1 MYSDAGKEEEMRYQT
16 LMHDL
21 LFKETFADPHNRRQL
36 EFFLEQILGYETGYL
51 HNKLDVSYESP
62 IKKNKLKDKSIRG
75 DIIIKF
81 EDVVVNME
89 AYTNFDGSSIDKSIY
104 YIMRIR
110 ASKLKV
116 GEDYHELGKTI
127 QINFVENAHLGL
139 GDELV
144 YDFHLACD
152 AIPEVKLLEN
162 SFCVKIV
169 QIDKARELGYTNNIL
184 DKWLKFIAASGS
196 SERDSVAKGD
206 VLLME
211 LNEWIKK
218 YVADDETQEE
228 LNKWD
233 IEIAT
238 NKGIELGK
246 KEGLEQGKAERNIEI
261 AKELLK
267 MKLNDEDIAKATG
280 LTSNEIMQLK
290 EDK

>member
-1 MYSDAGKEEEMRYQT
+1 MRYQT

-62 IKKNKLKDKSIRG
+62 IKKNKLKDKSVRG

-89 AYTNFDGSSIDKSIY
+89 AFTNFNGSSIDKSIY
-104 YIMRIR
+104 YIMRIH

-184 DKWLKFIAASGS
+184 DKWLKFIAANGS

-238 NKGIELGK
+238 NKGIEQGIELGK

-261 AKELLK
+261 AKKLLAKNSSIEEIMELTELPEK
-267 MKLNDEDIAKATG
+267 
-280 LTSNEIMQLK
+280 EIMQLK

>member
-1 MYSDAGKEEEMRYQT
+1 MRYQT

-184 DKWLKFIAASGS
+184 DKWLKFIAANGS

-246 KEGLEQGKAERNIEI
+246 KEGLEQGKAEEKIEI
-261 AKELLK
+261 AKKLLAKNSSIEEIMELTELSEK
-267 MKLNDEDIAKATG
+267 
-280 LTSNEIMQLK
+280 EIMQLK

>member
-1 MYSDAGKEEEMRYQT
+1 M
-16 LMHDL
+16 
-21 LFKETFADPHNRRQL
+21 
-36 EFFLEQILGYETGYL
+36 
-51 HNKLDVSYESP
+51 
-62 IKKNKLKDKSIRG
+62 
-75 DIIIKF
+75 
-81 EDVVVNME
+81 
-89 AYTNFDGSSIDKSIY
+89 
-104 YIMRIR
+104 
-110 ASKLKV
+110 
-116 GEDYHELGKTI
+116 
-127 QINFVENAHLGL
+127 
-139 GDELV
+139 
-144 YDFHLACD
+144 
-152 AIPEVKLLEN
+152 KLLEN

-184 DKWLKFIAASGS
+184 DKWLKFIAANGS

-218 YVADDETQEE
+218 YVADDETQAE

-238 NKGIELGK
+238 NKGIEQGI
-246 KEGLEQGKAERNIEI
+246 EQGKAERNIEI

-267 MKLNDEDIAKATG
+267 MKLNDEDIVKATG

>member
-1 MYSDAGKEEEMRYQT
+1 MRYQT

-62 IKKNKLKDKSIRG
+62 IKKNKLKDKSVRG

-184 DKWLKFIAASGS
+184 DKWLKFIAANGS

-246 KEGLEQGKAERNIEI
+246 KEGLEQGKAEEKIEI
-261 AKELLK
+261 AKKLLAKNSSIEEIMELTELSEK
-267 MKLNDEDIAKATG
+267 
-280 LTSNEIMQLK
+280 EIMQLK

>member
-1 MYSDAGKEEEMRYQT
+1 M
-16 LMHDL
+16 
-21 LFKETFADPHNRRQL
+21 
-36 EFFLEQILGYETGYL
+36 
-51 HNKLDVSYESP
+51 
-62 IKKNKLKDKSIRG
+62 
-75 DIIIKF
+75 
-81 EDVVVNME
+81 
-89 AYTNFDGSSIDKSIY
+89 
-104 YIMRIR
+104 
-110 ASKLKV
+110 
-116 GEDYHELGKTI
+116 
-127 QINFVENAHLGL
+127 
-139 GDELV
+139 
-144 YDFHLACD
+144 
-152 AIPEVKLLEN
+152 KLLEN

-218 YVADDETQEE
+218 YVADDETQAE

-238 NKGIELGK
+238 NKGIEQGI
-246 KEGLEQGKAERNIEI
+246 EQGKAERNIEI

-267 MKLNDEDIAKATG
+267 MKLNDEDIVKATG

>member
-1 MYSDAGKEEEMRYQT
+1 MQYQT

-36 EFFLEQILGYETGYL
+36 EL
-51 HNKLDVSYESP
+51 
-62 IKKNKLKDKSIRG
+62 
-75 DIIIKF
+75 
-81 EDVVVNME
+81 
-89 AYTNFDGSSIDKSIY
+89 
-104 YIMRIR
+104 
-110 ASKLKV
+110 
-116 GEDYHELGKTI
+116 
-127 QINFVENAHLGL
+127 
-139 GDELV
+139 
-144 YDFHLACD
+144 
-152 AIPEVKLLEN
+152 
-162 SFCVKIV
+162 
-169 QIDKARELGYTNNIL
+169 
-184 DKWLKFIAASGS
+184 FIAANGS

-238 NKGIELGK
+238 NKGIE
-246 KEGLEQGKAERNIEI
+246 QGKAEEKIEI

-267 MKLNDEDIAKATG
+267 MKLNDEDIVKATG

>member
-1 MYSDAGKEEEMRYQT
+1 
-16 LMHDL
+16 
-21 LFKETFADPHNRRQL
+21 
-36 EFFLEQILGYETGYL
+36 
-51 HNKLDVSYESP
+51 
-62 IKKNKLKDKSIRG
+62 
-75 DIIIKF
+75 
-81 EDVVVNME
+81 
-89 AYTNFDGSSIDKSIY
+89 
-104 YIMRIR
+104 MRIH

-218 YVADDETQEE
+218 YVANDETQEE

-238 NKGIELGK
+238 NKGIEQ
-246 KEGLEQGKAERNIEI
+246 GLEQGKAERNIEI

-267 MKLNDEDIAKATG
+267 MKLNDEDITKATG

>member
-1 MYSDAGKEEEMRYQT
+1 M
-16 LMHDL
+16 
-21 LFKETFADPHNRRQL
+21 
-36 EFFLEQILGYETGYL
+36 
-51 HNKLDVSYESP
+51 
-62 IKKNKLKDKSIRG
+62 
-75 DIIIKF
+75 
-81 EDVVVNME
+81 
-89 AYTNFDGSSIDKSIY
+89 
-104 YIMRIR
+104 
-110 ASKLKV
+110 
-116 GEDYHELGKTI
+116 
-127 QINFVENAHLGL
+127 
-139 GDELV
+139 
-144 YDFHLACD
+144 
-152 AIPEVKLLEN
+152 KLLEN

-184 DKWLKFIAASGS
+184 DKWLKFIAANGN

-218 YVADDETQEE
+218 YVADDETQAE

-238 NKGIELGK
+238 NKGIEQGI
-246 KEGLEQGKAERNIEI
+246 EQGKAERNIEI

-267 MKLNDEDIAKATG
+267 MKLNDEDIVKATG

>member
-1 MYSDAGKEEEMRYQT
+1 MRYQT

-62 IKKNKLKDKSIRG
+62 IKKNKLKDKSVRG

-184 DKWLKFIAASGS
+184 DKWLKFIAANGS

-238 NKGIELGK
+238 NKGIEQGIELGK
-246 KEGLEQGKAERNIEI
+246 KEGLEQGKAEEKIEI
-261 AKELLK
+261 AKKLL
-267 MKLNDEDIAKATG
+267 AKN
-280 LTSNEIMQLK
+280 SSIEEIMEFTELSK
-290 EDK
+290 EEIENIENLE

>member
-1 MYSDAGKEEEMRYQT
+1 M
-16 LMHDL
+16 
-21 LFKETFADPHNRRQL
+21 
-36 EFFLEQILGYETGYL
+36 
-51 HNKLDVSYESP
+51 
-62 IKKNKLKDKSIRG
+62 
-75 DIIIKF
+75 
-81 EDVVVNME
+81 
-89 AYTNFDGSSIDKSIY
+89 
-104 YIMRIR
+104 
-110 ASKLKV
+110 
-116 GEDYHELGKTI
+116 
-127 QINFVENAHLGL
+127 
-139 GDELV
+139 
-144 YDFHLACD
+144 
-152 AIPEVKLLEN
+152 KLLEN

-184 DKWLKFIAASGS
+184 DKWLKFIAANGN

-238 NKGIELGK
+238 NKGIE
-246 KEGLEQGKAERNIEI
+246 QGKAEEKIEI

-267 MKLNDEDIAKATG
+267 MKLNDEDIVKATG

>member
-1 MYSDAGKEEEMRYQT
+1 
-16 LMHDL
+16 
-21 LFKETFADPHNRRQL
+21 
-36 EFFLEQILGYETGYL
+36 
-51 HNKLDVSYESP
+51 
-62 IKKNKLKDKSIRG
+62 
-75 DIIIKF
+75 
-81 EDVVVNME
+81 
-89 AYTNFDGSSIDKSIY
+89 
-104 YIMRIR
+104 MRIR

-238 NKGIELGK
+238 NKGIEQGIELGK

>member
-1 MYSDAGKEEEMRYQT
+1 MRYQT

-89 AYTNFDGSSIDKSIY
+89 AFTNFNGSSIDKSIY
-104 YIMRIR
+104 YIMRIH

-267 MKLNDEDIAKATG
+267 MKFNDEDIAKATG

>member
-1 MYSDAGKEEEMRYQT
+1 MRYQT

-62 IKKNKLKDKSIRG
+62 IKKNKLKDKSVRG

-116 GEDYHELGKTI
+116 GEDYHQLGKTI

-184 DKWLKFIAASGS
+184 DKWLKFIAANGN

-238 NKGIELGK
+238 NKGIEQGIELGK

>member
-1 MYSDAGKEEEMRYQT
+1 MRYQT

-62 IKKNKLKDKSIRG
+62 IKKNKLKDKSVRG

-81 EDVVVNME
+81 EDVVVN
-89 AYTNFDGSSIDKSIY
+89 NW
-104 YIMRIR
+104 
-110 ASKLKV
+110 
-116 GEDYHELGKTI
+116 
-127 QINFVENAHLGL
+127 L

-184 DKWLKFIAASGS
+184 NKWFKFIAANGS
-196 SERDSVAKGD
+196 SEREIIAKGD

-238 NKGIELGK
+238 NKGIEQGK
-246 KEGLEQGKAERNIEI
+246 KEGIEQGRKEEKMEI
-261 AKELLK
+261 AKNLLNTN
-267 MKLNDEDIAKATG
+267 LSDEDIAKATG
-280 LTSNEIMQLK
+280 LSIEEIMQLK
-290 EDK
+290 EGK

>member
-1 MYSDAGKEEEMRYQT
+1 MRYQT

-62 IKKNKLKDKSIRG
+62 IKKNKLKDKSVRG

-184 DKWLKFIAASGS
+184 DKWLKFIAANGS

-238 NKGIELGK
+238 NKGIEQGIELGK
-246 KEGLEQGKAERNIEI
+246 KEGLEQGKAEEKIEI
-261 AKELLK
+261 AKKLLAKNSSIEEIMELTELSEK
-267 MKLNDEDIAKATG
+267 
-280 LTSNEIMQLK
+280 EIMQLK

>member
-1 MYSDAGKEEEMRYQT
+1 
-16 LMHDL
+16 
-21 LFKETFADPHNRRQL
+21 
-36 EFFLEQILGYETGYL
+36 
-51 HNKLDVSYESP
+51 
-62 IKKNKLKDKSIRG
+62 
-75 DIIIKF
+75 
-81 EDVVVNME
+81 
-89 AYTNFDGSSIDKSIY
+89 
-104 YIMRIR
+104 MRIR

-152 AIPEVKLLEN
+152 AIPEVKLLEK

-238 NKGIELGK
+238 NKGIE
-246 KEGLEQGKAERNIEI
+246 QGKAERNIEI

-267 MKLNDEDIAKATG
+267 MKFNDEDIAKATG

>member
-1 MYSDAGKEEEMRYQT
+1 MRNNTQT

-36 EFFLEQILGYETGYL
+36 EFFLEQILGYKTGFL

-75 DIIIKF
+75 DIVIKF
-81 EDVVVNME
+81 DDAVVNLE
-89 AYTNFDGSSIDKSIY
+89 AFTNFNGSSIDKSIY
-104 YIMRIR
+104 YIMKIHT
-110 ASKLKV
+110 SKLKI
-116 GEDYHELGKTI
+116 GQDYHEIGKTI

-139 GDELV
+139 KEKLV
-144 YDFHLACD
+144 YDFHIACD
-152 AIPEVKLLEN
+152 EMPEVKLLKA

-184 DKWLKFIAASGS
+184 DKWFKFIAANGS
-196 SERDSVAKGD
+196 SEREIIAKGD

-211 LNEWIKK
+211 LNEWINK

-238 NKGIELGK
+238 NKGIEQGK
-246 KEGLEQGKAERNIEI
+246 KEEKMEI
-261 AKELLK
+261 AKNLLNTN
-267 MKLNDEDIAKATG
+267 LSDEDIAKATG
-280 LTSNEIMQLK
+280 LSIEEIMQLK
-290 EDK
+290 EGK

>member
-1 MYSDAGKEEEMRYQT
+1 MRNNTQT

-36 EFFLEQILGYETGYL
+36 EFFLEQILGYKTGFLYD
-51 HNKLDVSYESP
+51 KLDVSYESP
-62 IKKNKLKDKSIRG
+62 IKKNKLKDKNIRG
-75 DIIIKF
+75 DIVIKF
-81 EDVVVNME
+81 DDVVVNLE
-89 AYTNFDGSSIDKSIY
+89 AYTNFNGSSIDKSIY
-104 YIMRIR
+104 YIMKIHT
-110 ASKLKV
+110 SKLKI
-116 GEDYHELGKTI
+116 GQDYHEIGKTI

-139 GDELV
+139 KEKLV
-144 YDFHLACD
+144 YDFYLSCD
-152 AIPEVKLLEN
+152 EIPEVKLLED

-184 DKWLKFIAASGS
+184 DKWFKFIAANGNSQRES
-196 SERDSVAKGD
+196 IAKGD

-238 NKGIELGK
+238 NKGIEQGK
-246 KEGLEQGKAERNIEI
+246 KEGIEQGRKEEKMEI
-261 AKELLK
+261 AKNLLNTN
-267 MKLNDEDIAKATG
+267 LSDEDIAKATG
-280 LTSNEIMQLK
+280 LSIEEIMQLK
-290 EDK
+290 EGK

>member
-1 MYSDAGKEEEMRYQT
+1 MRYQT

-62 IKKNKLKDKSIRG
+62 IKKNKLKDKSVRG

-238 NKGIELGK
+238 NKGIEQGIELGK
-246 KEGLEQGKAERNIEI
+246 KEGLEQGKAEEKIEI
-261 AKELLK
+261 AKKLLAKNSSIEEIMELTELSEK
-267 MKLNDEDIAKATG
+267 
-280 LTSNEIMQLK
+280 EIMQLK

>member
-1 MYSDAGKEEEMRYQT
+1 MRYQT

-62 IKKNKLKDKSIRG
+62 IKKNKLKDKSVRG

-89 AYTNFDGSSIDKSIY
+89 AFTNFNGSSIDKSIY
-104 YIMRIR
+104 YIMRIH

-184 DKWLKFIAASGS
+184 DKWLKFIAANGN

-238 NKGIELGK
+238 NKGIEQGIELGK

>member
-1 MYSDAGKEEEMRYQT
+1 MRYQT

-89 AYTNFDGSSIDKSIY
+89 AFTNFNGSSIDKSIY
-104 YIMRIR
+104 YIMRIH

-184 DKWLKFIAASGS
+184 DKWLKFIAANGS

-238 NKGIELGK
+238 NKGIE
-246 KEGLEQGKAERNIEI
+246 QGKAEEKIEI
-261 AKELLK
+261 AKKLLAKNSSIEEIMELTELSEK
-267 MKLNDEDIAKATG
+267 
-280 LTSNEIMQLK
+280 EIMQLK

>member
-1 MYSDAGKEEEMRYQT
+1 MRYQT

-62 IKKNKLKDKSIRG
+62 IKKNKLKDKSVRG

-116 GEDYHELGKTI
+116 GEDYHQLGKTI

-184 DKWLKFIAASGS
+184 DKWLKFIAANGN

-246 KEGLEQGKAERNIEI
+246 KEGLEQGKAEEKIEI
-261 AKELLK
+261 AKKLLAKNSSIEEIMELTELSEK
-267 MKLNDEDIAKATG
+267 
-280 LTSNEIMQLK
+280 EIMQLK

>member
-1 MYSDAGKEEEMRYQT
+1 MRYQT

-81 EDVVVNME
+81 EDVVVN
-89 AYTNFDGSSIDKSIY
+89 NW
-104 YIMRIR
+104 
-110 ASKLKV
+110 
-116 GEDYHELGKTI
+116 
-127 QINFVENAHLGL
+127 L

-184 DKWLKFIAASGS
+184 DKWLKFIAANGS

-238 NKGIELGK
+238 NKGIE
-246 KEGLEQGKAERNIEI
+246 QGKAEEKIEI

-267 MKLNDEDIAKATG
+267 MKLNDEDIVKATG

>member
-1 MYSDAGKEEEMRYQT
+1 MRNNTQT

-36 EFFLEQILGYETGYL
+36 EFFLEQILGYKTGYL
-51 HNKLDVSYESP
+51 HDKLDVSYESP

-75 DIIIKF
+75 DIVIKF
-81 EDVVVNME
+81 DDAVVNLE
-89 AYTNFDGSSIDKSIY
+89 AFTNFNGSSIDKSIY
-104 YIMRIR
+104 YIMKIHT
-110 ASKLKV
+110 SKLKI
-116 GEDYHELGKTI
+116 GQDYHEIGKTI

-139 GDELV
+139 KEKLV
-144 YDFHLACD
+144 YDFHIACD
-152 AIPEVKLLEN
+152 EMPEVKLLED

-184 DKWLKFIAASGS
+184 DKWFKFIAANGS
-196 SERDSVAKGD
+196 SEREIIAKGD

-211 LNEWIKK
+211 LNEWINK

-238 NKGIELGK
+238 NKGIEQGK
-246 KEGLEQGKAERNIEI
+246 KEEKMEI
-261 AKELLK
+261 AKNLLNTN
-267 MKLNDEDIAKATG
+267 LSDEDIAKATD
-280 LTSNEIMQLK
+280 LSIEEIMQLK
-290 EDK
+290 EGK